1 MQIRDDLILI
11 ASTDCN
17 GGIGRDNALLMRIPE
32 DMRHFRAHT
41 LGQTV
46 IVGRKTL
53 ASFKDGRPLPDR
65 NTVVLSSQP
74 GLQVDGAVVAANL
87 HELFDVL
94 QGDKSRIYVIGG
106 ASVYQQLIGFCQ
118 RVILTRFDNVWEA
131 DAHLPEISAQTGW
144 ICVEE
149 GAWQQSEKGI
159 RYRIEEYE
167 RHPAR

>member
-11 ASTDCN
+11 ASTDRN
-17 GGIGRDNALLMRIPE
+17 GGIGHKNSLLMRIPE

-65 NTVVLSSQP
+65 QTVVLSRQP
-74 GLQVDGAVVAANL
+74 GLVVPGAVVAANL
-87 HELFDVL
+87 HELFDVI
-94 QGDKSRIYVIGG
+94 QGDRHRIHVIGG
-106 ASVYQQLIGFCQ
+106 ASVYAQLLPFCRQ
-118 RVILTRFDNVWEA
+118 AILTRFDGEWEA
-131 DAHLPEISAQTGW
+131 DAHLPDISPQTGW
-144 ICVEE
+144 VCVDE
-149 GAWQQSEKGI
+149 GAWAMSEKGI
-159 RYRIEEYE
+159 RYRMETHE